1 MADTSILS
9 GITIQSL
16 CDASE
21 FTNKIY
27 GVWKN
32 RCIVGRWVIDINKC
46 CVIGERHT
54 ANVIFVKITIDFG
67 VSDILDFLP

>member
-1 MADTSILS
+1 MANTSILS

-32 RCIVGRWVIDINKC
+32 RFIVERWVIAI
-46 CVIGERHT
+46 
-54 ANVIFVKITIDFG
+54 
-67 VSDILDFLP
+67 